1 MIFHIM
7 GACDE
12 VGGEGWGMGGV
23 KDALNTG
30 ELTLPRCGLF
40 FQRGSWCDVH
50 YATLLYDL
58 KTVSRF

>member
-12 VGGEGWGMGGV
+12 VEGGGERGGIGGV
-23 KDALNTG
+23 KDVLNTG

-40 FQRGSWCDVH
+40 FRGAHGVMCIMLP
-50 YATLLYDL
+50 YFMT
-58 KTVSRF
+58 